1 LFWNKEYKGI
11 SISFEDR
18 IIRIKCDDILMDY
31 LAKPGND
38 AVILSKYILETYF
51 DMFHK
56 ILQISQHSLAVEILI
71 HAYIDKV
78 CEYIESKEILPI
90 EGLDHALKQA
100 GRAIEKRTE
109 IIDCGEREV
118 DNNRFVFDGLE
129 KFHGVIYK
137 LLGDR
142 A

>member
-1 LFWNKEYKGI
+1 MFWNKEYKGI

-18 IIRIKCDDILMDY
+18 VVRIKCDEVLMNY
-31 LAKPGND
+31 LAQPGND
-38 AVILSKYILETYF
+38 AVILSKYILETYY

-56 ILQISQHSLAVEILI
+56 ILNISQHSLAVEILI
-71 HAYIDKV
+71 HAYIDKL
-78 CEYIESKEILPI
+78 CEVIECNNVIPI
-90 EGLDHALKQA
+90 EGLNQALIQA
-100 GRAIEKRTE
+100 SRAIEKRTE

-118 DNNRFVFDGLE
+118 DSNRFVFDGLE

-137 LLGDR
+137 LLGNR